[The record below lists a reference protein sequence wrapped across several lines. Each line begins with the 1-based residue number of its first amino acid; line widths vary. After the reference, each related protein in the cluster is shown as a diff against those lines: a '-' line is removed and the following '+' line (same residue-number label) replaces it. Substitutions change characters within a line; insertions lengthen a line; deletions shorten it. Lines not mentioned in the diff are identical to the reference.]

1 MGIVK
6 ISDLTGNLKGQFGI
20 WELAESSQSL
30 LKEFQLS
37 DSETEEFV
45 KISNEKRK
53 CEFLAVRLLLQQMLQ
68 EKTEIRYNYTGK
80 PFLNNSSYHISIAH
94 SCDLAIVLLT
104 DKNSGTDVEKITR
117 NTDKIADRFLSKD
130 ERRWIGETTN
140 PQLTQILCWCAK
152 EAIYKNACL
161 PDIEFQKNIFIQPF
175 HPLNEGGTF
184 RCELNK
190 NARNTS
196 FFLTYF
202 FFRNNVIVFSVE
214 E

>member
-6 ISDLTGNLKGQFGI
+6 FSDLTGNLKGQFGI
-20 WELAESSQSL
+20 WELAESSHSL
-30 LKEFQLS
+30 LKEYQLS

-68 EKTEIRYNYTGK
+68 EKTEIRYNNTGK

-94 SCDLAIVLLT
+94 SSDLAIVLLT
-104 DKNSGTDVEKITR
+104 DKNSGTDVEKKSR

-161 PDIEFQKNIFIQPF
+161 PDIEFKRNIQIKAFQP
-175 HPLNEGGTF
+175 LKEGGTF
-184 RCELNK
+184 QAKLIQHAHSTHFSLCYL
-190 NARNTS
+190 
-196 FFLTYF
+196 FYQ
-202 FFRNNVIVFSVE
+202 NNVIVYCVE